1 MTDQERDA
9 LLAIA
14 LRAAYVD
21 GSRDEGER
29 ARIEE
34 AAARLGGPGVD
45 LAALQREVLGG
56 KRTLEADAA
65 RFTTPEA
72 RNVAYELAVAV
83 CAVDGVTNADEKEFL
98 ERVGAALGLD
108 GAMARE
114 TVRQAEALAMVP
126 LDTTPAGAPG
136 ATPAATPAAGG
147 GVAGAGTA
155 AGAVAQP
162 DAAALDK
169 MILDAAIMNGAL
181 ELLPESL
188 ATMAILPLQMRLV
201 YRVGK
206 AYGYELDRGHITE
219 LLATMGVGVA
229 SQYVEQVG
237 RKIIGGILG
246 AIGGGLLGG
255 LGRQA
260 TSSALTFATT
270 YALGQV
276 ARRYYASGRT
286 IDTAG
291 LKQVFDSM
299 LSEAK
304 GMAGKYSGQM
314 QAKSQ
319 TIDVKQLLAT
329 VRQG

>member
-21 GSRDEGER
+21 GAKDESEK

-34 AAARLGGPGVD
+34 AAGKLGGAGVD
-45 LAALQREVLGG
+45 LAVLQREVLGG
-56 KRTLEADAA
+56 KRTLETDAA
-65 RFTTPEA
+65 RFTTAEA
-72 RNVAYELAVAV
+72 KALAYEVAV
-83 CAVDGVTNADEKEFL
+83 GVCAADGARNADELEFL
-98 ERVGAALGLD
+98 ERLRVALGLD
-108 GAMARE
+108 GAVARE
-114 TVRQAEALAMVP
+114 TASRVEAIATVP
-126 LDTTPAGAPG
+126 LETTPLPAGGASPVPAPG
-136 ATPAATPAAGG
+136 KVAPPDPA
-147 GVAGAGTA
+147 V
-155 AGAVAQP
+155 
-162 DAAALDK
+162 LDK

-201 YRVGK
+201 YKVGK
-206 AYGYELDRGHITE
+206 AHGYELDRGHVTE
-219 LLATMGVGVA
+219 LLATLGIGVA

-246 AIGGGLLGG
+246 SIGGGLLGG

-260 TSSALTFATT
+260 TSSALSFATT

-276 ARRYYASGRT
+276 ARRYYGSGRT
-286 IDTAG
+286 IDAAG

-299 LSEAK
+299 LGEAK
-304 GMAGKYSGQM
+304 GMAGRYTGQM
-314 QAKSQ
+314 QAKAQ
-319 TIDVKQLLAT
+319 TIDVKQLLT
-329 VRQG
+329 TIRQG

>member
-21 GSRDEGER
+21 GAKDESEK

-34 AAARLGGPGVD
+34 AAGKLGGAGVD
-45 LAALQREVLGG
+45 LATLQREVLGG
-56 KRTLEADAA
+56 KRTLESDAA

-72 RNVAYELAVAV
+72 KALAYEVAV
-83 CAVDGVTNADEKEFL
+83 GVCAADGARNADELEFL
-98 ERVGAALGLD
+98 ERLRVALGLD
-108 GAMARE
+108 GAVARE
-114 TVRQAEALAMVP
+114 TASRVEAIATVP
-126 LDTTPAGAPG
+126 LETTPL
-136 ATPAATPAAGG
+136 AAGG
-147 GVAGAGTA
+147 ASPAPAPGKVAP
-155 AGAVAQP
+155 P
-162 DAAALDK
+162 DPSVLDK
-169 MILDAAIMNGAL
+169 MVLDAAIMNGAL

-201 YRVGK
+201 YKVGK
-206 AYGYELDRGHITE
+206 AHGYELDRGHVTE
-219 LLATMGVGVA
+219 LLATLGIGVA

-246 AIGGGLLGG
+246 SIGGGLLGG

-260 TSSALTFATT
+260 TSSALSFATT

-276 ARRYYASGRT
+276 ARRYYGSGRT
-286 IDTAG
+286 IDAAG

-299 LSEAK
+299 LGEAK
-304 GMAGKYSGQM
+304 GMAGRYTGQM
-314 QAKSQ
+314 QAKAQ
-319 TIDVKQLLAT
+319 TIDVKQLLT
-329 VRQG
+329 TIRQG

>member
-1 MTDQERDA
+1 
-9 LLAIA
+9 
-14 LRAAYVD
+14 
-21 GSRDEGER
+21 
-29 ARIEE
+29 
-34 AAARLGGPGVD
+34 
-45 LAALQREVLGG
+45 
-56 KRTLEADAA
+56 
-65 RFTTPEA
+65 
-72 RNVAYELAVAV
+72 
-83 CAVDGVTNADEKEFL
+83 
-98 ERVGAALGLD
+98 VGAA
-108 GAMARE
+108 
-114 TVRQAEALAMVP
+114 
-126 LDTTPAGAPG
+126 
-136 ATPAATPAAGG
+136 
-147 GVAGAGTA
+147 
-155 AGAVAQP
+155 AQP

-276 ARRYYASGRT
+276 ARRYYASGRS

-304 GMAGKYSGQM
+304 GMAGRYSGQM

>member
-1 MTDQERDA
+1 MDMTDQERDA

-72 RNVAYELAVAV
+72 RNVAYELAVGV
-83 CAVDGVTNADEKEFL
+83 CAADGVTNADEKEFL
-98 ERVGAALGLD
+98 ERLRAALGLD
-108 GAMARE
+108 GAVARE
-114 TVRQAEALAMVP
+114 TVRQAEALATVP
-126 LDTTPAGAPG
+126 LETTPVGAPA
-136 ATPAATPAAGG
+136 ATAATPAAGG
-147 GVAGAGTA
+147 A
-155 AGAVAQP
+155 AAQP

-299 LSEAK
+299 LTEAK
-304 GMAGKYSGQM
+304 GMAGRYSGQM

>member
-21 GSRDEGER
+21 GDRDAGER

-34 AAARLGGPGVD
+34 AAARLGGGGVD

-72 RNVAYELAVAV
+72 RSVAYELAVAV
-83 CAVDGVTNADEKEFL
+83 CAADGVTNADEKEFL
-98 ERVGAALGLD
+98 ERLRAALGLD
-108 GAMARE
+108 GAVARE
-114 TVRQAEALAMVP
+114 TVARAEALASVP
-126 LDTTPAGAPG
+126 LETTPVGAGS
-136 ATPAATPAAGG
+136 ATPAPAP
-147 GVAGAGTA
+147 VAGPGT
-155 AGAVAQP
+155 GAPLQP
-162 DAAALDK
+162 DSAALDK
-169 MILDAAIMNGAL
+169 TILDAAITNGAL

-188 ATMAILPLQMRLV
+188 STMAILPLQMRLV

-237 RKIIGGILG
+237 RKILGGILG

-260 TSSALTFATT
+260 TSSGLTFATT

-276 ARRYYASGRT
+276 AKRYYGSGRT
-286 IDTAG
+286 IDTAA

-304 GMAGKYSGQM
+304 GMAGKYTGQM

-329 VRQG
+329 VKQG